1 MTKVWD
7 DALCKTVSQFGFY
20 LVSIEK
26 MVQKSIIAS
35 TTIAPNSLKPNQVT
49 APLLILSRAFQR
61 YQEHS
66 MEHHGMV
73 WFGMV
78 WFGLGDLNMTNKT
91 KQTTLLHR

>member
-7 DALCKTVSQFGFY
+7 DALCKTVFQFGFY

-35 TTIAPNSLKPNQVT
+35 TTIAPNQVD

-61 YQEHS
+61 FQEHS
-66 MEHHGMV
+66 MKHH
-73 WFGMV
+73 GMV